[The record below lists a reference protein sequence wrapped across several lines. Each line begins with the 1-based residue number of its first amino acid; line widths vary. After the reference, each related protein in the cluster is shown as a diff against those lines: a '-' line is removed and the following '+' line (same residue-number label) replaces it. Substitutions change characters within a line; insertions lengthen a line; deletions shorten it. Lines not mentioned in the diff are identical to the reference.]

1 MQPQAQT
8 ATIADIPDSPHYTI
22 KDVSVQTGIRPVTL
36 RAWERRY
43 NLLSPHRSEN
53 RYRLYS
59 DRDVAL
65 LRWVKNRVG
74 SGISISS
81 AVNELRSLQNTGTW
95 PEAVPSLQPVS
106 AREHPNPPEFYAR
119 QLIEALIRHEEEA
132 ASEVLRQAHAIFNLT
147 TICLDVITPSLVE
160 IGEAWH
166 RGEIRITTEHF
177 SSTFLRGKLITLLQ
191 AYPTHR
197 SAPYVMIGTAPSEQH
212 DIGSLILA
220 VLLRRDGFRVE
231 YLGTDVPIEDLVD
244 YARYEHPALII
255 LSATSE
261 HSAPELAGV
270 QSKLVRLRPAPL
282 FGFGGRAFNQK
293 IALREQIPGIF
304 LGETLADAVK
314 TIHQILK

>member
-8 ATIADIPDSPHYTI
+8 IADFPESPQYTI

-43 NLLSPHRSEN
+43 NLLTPHRSDN

-59 DRDVAL
+59 DRDVAV
-65 LRWVKNRVG
+65 LRWVKNRVE

-81 AVNELRSLQNTGTW
+81 AVSELRTLRNTGAW
-95 PEAVPSLQPVS
+95 PEAVPSLQPIG
-106 AREHPNPPEFYAR
+106 ARDHPNPPEFYVR
-119 QLIEALIRHEEEA
+119 HLIEALIRHEEDA
-132 ASEVLRQAHAIFNLT
+132 ASELLRQAHAIFNLT
-147 TICLDVITPSLVE
+147 TICLDVITPCLVE

-177 SSTFLRGKLITLLQ
+177 ASTFLRGKLISLLQ
-191 AYPTHR
+191 AYPTRR

-212 DIGSLILA
+212 DIGSLMLA

-231 YLGTDVPIEDLVD
+231 YLGPDVPIEDLVD

-261 HSAPELAGV
+261 HSAQELTDV
-270 QSKLVRLRPAPL
+270 QGKLARLRPAPM

-314 TIHQILK
+314 AIHQILK